1 MSGGKAEARTK
12 IVNAVVGTRGSEF
25 VDDAYGGQ
33 GGGVG
38 GGVGRGG
45 RD

>member
-12 IVNAVVGTRGSEF
+12 SENAVVVTRGSGF

-33 GGGVG
+33 GGGVD